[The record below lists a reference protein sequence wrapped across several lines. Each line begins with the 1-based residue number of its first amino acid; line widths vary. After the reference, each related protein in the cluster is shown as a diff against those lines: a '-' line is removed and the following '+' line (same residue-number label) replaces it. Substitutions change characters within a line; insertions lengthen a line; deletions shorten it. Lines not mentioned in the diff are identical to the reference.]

1 MYRQL
6 RTQADG
12 LCGNL
17 DKVWPDIKDSGWTGG
32 EKEGWERVPYW
43 LDGFIPMAWL
53 LDDSELKACADK
65 YINAILSRQQEDG
78 WICPCDK
85 EERPRYDIWAAFLI
99 CKVLVVYYECTEDAR
114 IEQAVYKALK
124 CISRHLEVHTLFDWG
139 ASRWFEMCIRDRI
152 DRGSY

>member
-85 EERPRYDIWAAFLI
+85 KNVPAMISGRLFSSARYLWFITNVRRMRGL
-99 CKVLVVYYECTEDAR
+99 
-114 IEQAVYKALK
+114 
-124 CISRHLEVHTLFDWG
+124 SRLYT
-139 ASRWFEMCIRDRI
+139 RR
-152 DRGSY
+152 